1 MPIERIKRPFR
12 IDEERME
19 QLKKLMPEVFTDGV
33 IDFNALQQELAGV
46 EEKEFEVNPEETY
59 GLKWTGKTQARRLS
73 FLPPTGTLKFSNGL
87 GVDEEKT
94 KNVLIEG
101 DNLEVLRVL
110 KKSYQNRIKLI
121 YIDPPYNTGS
131 DFIYS
136 DDFKEPLEKY
146 LIKTGQ
152 ADEEGLLTSNPKS
165 NGRFHAN
172 WLNMIYPRLRL
183 AKDLLR
189 KDGLIVVHL
198 DENEE
203 CNLEIIMNEIFGED
217 NNLGKI
223 IWDKRNPKGDSTGI
237 AYQHEVILVYAKDK
251 HFLLSKKEVKRPK
264 ANAEKMLKKASEI
277 FSKIGKKTYPNDL
290 ENVVKKYGLPNAFL
304 KEFEQEYDLELIN
317 KEFKAWVNTQDY
329 LSGGE
334 SAYNNIDSE
343 GNVYRP
349 VSMSWPNKKKAPD
362 EYFIPLIHPVTGKPC
377 PVPNRGWRNPPNTM
391 NRLLK
396 ENKILFGPDETTIPN
411 RKYLLKENMYEN
423 VPSVI
428 RYGAS
433 DDAFFNKIGLSFDN
447 PKPYRFS
454 ADIISYFTEDDDII
468 LDFFAGSGT
477 TGHAVLEA
485 NRRDR
490 GNRNF
495 ILVQIPDLAGN
506 NLTIADITRERLI
519 RSIDLMNAEDQGE
532 HVEDRGFRIYKLEKS
547 NLKIW
552 NESLVKDIS
561 ELEENL
567 DLFTNNKLVEDW
579 IPENVVTELL
589 LLQGYPLDSVIS
601 KDEVVLD
608 GYVWIVS
615 HKSVPFKMVI
625 NLEEEISDEA
635 VERILQRYPNDLF
648 VCFDDAISDRAKTF
662 LSESMKVKTI

>member
-1 MPIERIKRPFR
+1 
-12 IDEERME
+12 
-19 QLKKLMPEVFTDGV
+19 MPEVFTDGV

>member
-1 MPIERIKRPFR
+1 MPIERLKRPHR

-19 QLKKLMPEVFTDGV
+19 QLKKIMPEVFSDGV
-33 IDFNALQQELAGV
+33 VDFNVLKQVITGV
-46 EEKEFEVNPEETY
+46 EDIELDINNETY
-59 GLKWTGKTQARRLS
+59 GLQWTGKSQARRLS
-73 FLPPTGTLKFSNGL
+73 FVPPTGTLKFASGL
-87 GVDEEKT
+87 GFNEEKT
-94 KNVLIEG
+94 KNFLIEG

-110 KKSYQNRIKLI
+110 RKSYQNRLKLV

-136 DDFKEPLEKY
+136 DDFKEPLDKY
-146 LIKTGQ
+146 LIKSGQ

-165 NGRFHAN
+165 SGRFHAN

-183 AKDLLR
+183 ARDLLR

-203 CNLEIIMNEIFGED
+203 YNLEIIMNEIFGED

-237 AYQHEVILVYAKDK
+237 AYQHEVILVFAKDK
-251 HFLLSKKEVKRPK
+251 GFLLSEKEIKRPK
-264 ANAEKMLKKASEI
+264 ANAEKMLKKASEL
-277 FSKIGKKTYPNDL
+277 FAKLGTKTYPNDL
-290 ENVVKKYGLPNAFL
+290 EKLVKKYGLPNTIL
-304 KEFEQEYDLELIN
+304 TNFEQEYDLELIN
-317 KEFKAWVNTQDY
+317 KEFKAWVNAQDY

-334 SAYNNIDSE
+334 SAYNNIDGE

-349 VSMSWPNKKKAPD
+349 VSMAWPNKKKAPD
-362 EYFIPLIHPVTGKPC
+362 EYFIPLIHPVTGKHC
-377 PVPNRGWRNPPNTM
+377 PVPNRGWRNPPETM
-391 NRLLK
+391 KRLLN

-423 VPSVI
+423 VPSII

-447 PKPYRFS
+447 PKPYRLS
-454 ADIISYFTEDDDII
+454 ADIISYFTEGDDIV

-485 NRRDR
+485 NRRDG

-495 ILVQIPDLAGN
+495 ILVQIPERVDN
-506 NLTIADITRERLI
+506 NLTIVDITRERLI
-519 RSIDLMNAEDQGE
+519 KSINIMNEEDDNEQ
-532 HVEDRGFRIYKLEKS
+532 VVDRGFAVYKLEKS

-552 NESLVKDIS
+552 NPSSVTDIQ
-561 ELEENL
+561 ELEQNL
-567 DLFTNNKLVEDW
+567 DLFTNNKLVEGW
-579 IPENVVTELL
+579 TPENIVTELL
-589 LLQGYPLDSVIS
+589 LLQGYPLDSVIAKVEADS
-601 KDEVVLD
+601 N
-608 GYVWIVS
+608 GHVWTVF
-615 HKSVPFKMVI
+615 HESVPYKMVI
-625 NLEEEISDEA
+625 NLEKDI
-635 VERILQRYPNDLF
+635 NDKAIEQVLNQYSNDMF
-648 VCFDDAISDRAKTF
+648 ICFDDAISDGAKTI
-662 LSESMKVKTI
+662 LAESMKVKTI

>member
-1 MPIERIKRPFR
+1 MPYERLERPLR

-19 QLKKLMPEVFTDGV
+19 LLKKIMPEVFADGV
-33 IDFNALQQELAGV
+33 LDLNALQKELAGV
-46 EEKEFEVNPEETY
+46 DEREPELNNEETY
-59 GLKWTGKTQARRLS
+59 GLQWTGKANARRLS
-73 FLPPTGTLKFSNGL
+73 FLPPTGTLKLLSGEGKNP
-87 GVDEEKT
+87 EKT
-94 KNVLIEG
+94 KNFLIEG

-136 DDFKEPLEKY
+136 DDFKEPLDKY
-146 LIKTGQ
+146 LIKSGQ

-165 NGRFHAN
+165 SGRFHAN

-203 CNLEIIMNEIFGED
+203 YNLEIIMNEIFGED

-251 HFLLSKKEVKRPK
+251 DFLISKKGVKRPK
-264 ANAEKMLKKASEI
+264 ANAEKMLKKASELY
-277 FSKIGKKTYPNDL
+277 SKLGTKSYPNDL
-290 ENVVKKYGLPNAFL
+290 EKVVKKYGLSITLL
-304 KEFEQEYDLELIN
+304 KDHEQEYGLELIN
-317 KEFKAWVNTQDY
+317 KEFKSWVNAQDY

-349 VSMSWPNKKKAPD
+349 VSMAWPNKKKAPD
-362 EYFIPLIHPVTGKPC
+362 EYFIPLVHPVTGKPC
-377 PVPNRGWRNPPNTM
+377 PVPNRGWRNPPDTM
-391 NRLLK
+391 RKLLK
-396 ENKILFGPDETTIPN
+396 ENKILFGPDEKTIPN

-454 ADIISYFTEDDDII
+454 ADILSYFTEGDDII

-485 NRRDR
+485 NRRDG

-495 ILVQIPDLAGN
+495 ILVQIPERVDN
-506 NLTIADITRERLI
+506 NLTIADITKERLI
-519 RSIDLMNAEDQGE
+519 KSIDLMNQEDENDQ
-532 HVEDRGFRIYKLEKS
+532 VLDRGFAVFTLEKS

-552 NESLVKDIS
+552 DQSSVSNVQ
-561 ELEENL
+561 ELEQTL
-567 DLFTNNKLVEDW
+567 DLFTNDKLVEGW
-579 IPENVVTELL
+579 TPENVVTELM
-589 LLQGYPLDSVIS
+589 LLQGYPLDSRIS
-601 KDEVVLD
+601 KDGAGLGD
-608 GYVWIVS
+608 QVWIVS
-615 HKSVPFKMVI
+615 HEDVPYHLII
-625 NLEEEISDEA
+625 NLEEDISDRTIEQ
-635 VERILQRYPNDLF
+635 ILNEYPEDLF
-648 VCFDDAISDRAKTF
+648 ICFDYAISDGAKT
-662 LSESMKVKTI
+662 LLAESMKVKTI